1 MNALLSPSPL
11 RRSIP
16 RWVAGSLVWA
26 LAVAGVAIVQIGPL
40 RWMIFLLVAMIGS
53 ILIAPK
59 YRFAL
64 LILLFFL
71 TGMGLAFDLIPLL
84 WPMDEPIRV
93 ELTQRTGS
101 VAVLWLVSTLGL
113 AGLAALVLTT
123 LAFLSSEL
131 IFALHPVGELGRG
144 MVILHLLTMALGI
157 QGGYWI
163 VENGEVKQKK
173 DGVLRLL
180 GGPGLLD
187 VSPCHAVVLERGG
200 QITGIVGPR
209 IHTLRP
215 FERVRGV
222 IRLEPRLLTIDL
234 RDISMAG
241 GLTVPRVLA
250 KVGYHFPLA
259 SIEEQDEGDKRFTGV
274 LRDDLYPT
282 RRENLKKML
291 AVEPDPAKWDRAV
304 EQIAAMAI
312 RAVIGRHTLEE
323 LFPLHREPVSVIDG
337 RVQGPYDLLSS
348 EAYQACREKTI
359 DWGIEITMLQLEM
372 KPPEELHSR
381 ALAPWVAEREK
392 VLSLARG
399 EADAKRERA
408 FEEIRLETRRKAVRE
423 MIERL
428 TELYE
433 KLPPEAADRLASLVA
448 KTMVYFAED
457 TAQGMR
463 LISALEKMIEG
474 SQVFV
479 SVGPSPA
486 IFPAAPA
493 RPEREITGLGVE
505 SHQ

>member
-1 MNALLSPSPL
+1 MNALPSPSPPG
-11 RRSIP
+11 RSIP
-16 RWVAGSLVWA
+16 GWVVGALVWA
-26 LAVAGVAIVQIGPL
+26 LAMTGVAILRIGPL
-40 RWMIFLLVAMIGS
+40 RWMIFLLVAVIGS
-53 ILIAPK
+53 ILITPK
-59 YRFAL
+59 YRLAL

-71 TGMGLAFDLIPLL
+71 TGIGLAFDLIPLL
-84 WPMDEPIRV
+84 WPVDEPMRV
-93 ELTQRTGS
+93 ELTQRAGS
-101 VAVLWLVSTLGL
+101 VAALWLVSTLGV
-113 AGLAALVLTT
+113 AGLAAIVLTI

-131 IFALHPVGELGRG
+131 ILALHPIGELGRSAV
-144 MVILHLLTMALGI
+144 MFHLLAMALGI
-157 QGGYWI
+157 PGGYWV
-163 VENGEVKQKK
+163 VEDGEVKQKK

-234 RDISMAG
+234 RDVAMAG

-259 SIEEQDEGDKRFTGV
+259 SIDEQDEGDQRFKGV

-282 RRENLKKML
+282 RREDLRKML

-312 RAVIGRHTLEE
+312 RAVIGRYTLEE
-323 LFPLHREPVSVIDG
+323 LFPLNREPVSVIEG
-337 RVQGPYDLLSS
+337 RVQGPYDRLSS
-348 EAYQACREKTI
+348 EAYQACHERTT
-359 DWGIEITMLQLEM
+359 DWGIEITILQLEM

-392 VLSLARG
+392 VLSLAQG

-428 TELYE
+428 VELYE
-433 KLPPEAADRLASLVA
+433 KLPPETASRLASLVA

-463 LISALEKMIEG
+463 LISALEKVIEG

-479 SVGPSPA
+479 SVGPPSA
-486 IFPAAPA
+486 IFPTSPA